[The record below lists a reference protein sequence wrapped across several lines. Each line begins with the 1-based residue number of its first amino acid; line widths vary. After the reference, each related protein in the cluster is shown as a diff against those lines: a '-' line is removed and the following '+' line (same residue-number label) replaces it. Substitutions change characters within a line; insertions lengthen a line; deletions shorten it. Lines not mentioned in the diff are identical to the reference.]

1 MKGSFELK
9 LSVKTQRIARGFW
22 LYLMAVFCVGSLTLA
37 AETSARNSRSWSGIL
52 VSSSCNADEAFFES
66 PECNKVIQG
75 AKLSLYD
82 DTNRVMYDLH
92 PQDKIA
98 FHTGDTVTVRG
109 KLDGDVIRIASIE
122 PMSIGLAV
130 GKKAPPFAV
139 HDQFGRVETLATLK
153 GRNGTVLLFFRSA
166 DW

>member
-9 LSVKTQRIARGFW
+9 LSVKTERIARDFL
-22 LYLMAVFCVGSLTLA
+22 LYLMALSCVASLTLA
-37 AETSARNSRSWSGIL
+37 AENSTRNSRSWSGIL

-66 PECNKVIQG
+66 PECNRLVPG

-82 DTNRVMYDLH
+82 DTNRVVYDLR

-98 FHTGDTVTVRG
+98 FHTGDAVTVRG
-109 KLDGDVIRIASIE
+109 KLDGDGIRIASIE

-130 GKKAPPFAV
+130 GQKAPRFAV
-139 HDQFGRVETLATLK
+139 RDQFGRVETLETLM

>member
-9 LSVKTQRIARGFW
+9 LSVRTDRIARDFW
-22 LYLMAVFCVGSLTLA
+22 LYLMALSCVASLTVA
-37 AETSARNSRSWSGIL
+37 AENSVSTSRSWSGIL

-66 PECNKVIQG
+66 PECDKVVPG

-82 DTNRVMYDLH
+82 DTSRVMYDLS

-109 KLDGDVIRIASIE
+109 ALR
-122 PMSIGLAV
+122 
-130 GKKAPPFAV
+130 
-139 HDQFGRVETLATLK
+139 DQSGRTETLETLK
-153 GRNGTVLLFFRSA
+153 GTNGTVLLFFRSA

>member
-1 MKGSFELK
+1 MKGNLELK
-9 LSVKTQRIARGFW
+9 LSVRTDRIARDF
-22 LYLMAVFCVGSLTLA
+22 LFYLMALSCVASLPVA
-37 AETSARNSRSWSGIL
+37 AQNSARNSRSWSGIL

-66 PECNKVIQG
+66 PECNKVVPG
-75 AKLSLYD
+75 AELSLYD
-82 DTNRVMYDLH
+82 DTNRVMYDLR

-109 KLDGDVIRIASIE
+109 TLDGDVIRIASIE
-122 PMSIGLAV
+122 PMSIGLAL
-130 GKKAPPFAV
+130 GQKAPPFAV
-139 HDQFGRVETLATLK
+139 RDQFGRVETLETLK

>member
-1 MKGSFELK
+1 MLSISSKSAAKACFYYLAIFCLAS
-9 LSVKTQRIARGFW
+9 LSV
-22 LYLMAVFCVGSLTLA
+22 VGQNNEKASG
-37 AETSARNSRSWSGIL
+37 SWSGML

-66 PECNKVIQG
+66 PECNKVVNG

-82 DTNRVMYDLH
+82 DTNRVMYELH

-130 GKKAPPFAV
+130 GKKAPPFAFR
-139 HDQFGRVETLATLK
+139 DQVGGVEPLDTWK
-153 GRNGTVLLFFRSA
+153 GRNGP
-166 DW
+166 

>member
-1 MKGSFELK
+1 MKGSLELR
-9 LSVKTQRIARGFW
+9 LSVRTDRIARDFL
-22 LYLMAVFCVGSLTLA
+22 LYLMALSCVASLPVA
-37 AETSARNSRSWSGIL
+37 AQNSARNSRSWSGIL

-66 PECNKVIQG
+66 PECNKVTPG

-82 DTNRVMYDLH
+82 DTNRVIYDLR

-98 FHTGDTVTVRG
+98 FQTGDTVTVRG
-109 KLDGDVIRIASIE
+109 TLDGDVIRIASIE

-130 GKKAPPFAV
+130 GQKAPPFAV
-139 HDQFGRVETLATLK
+139 RDQFGRVETLETLK
-153 GRNGTVLLFFRSA
+153 GRKGTVLLFFRSA

>member
-9 LSVKTQRIARGFW
+9 LSVKTERIARDVL
-22 LYLMAVFCVGSLTLA
+22 LYLMALSSVASLAVA

-66 PECNKVIQG
+66 PECNKVIPG

-82 DTNRVMYDLH
+82 DTNRVMYELH

-130 GKKAPPFAV
+130 GKRAPPFAV
-139 HDQFGRVETLATLK
+139 RDQFGRVETLETLK

>member
-1 MKGSFELK
+1 LT
-9 LSVKTQRIARGFW
+9 LSVRAESTANAYV
-22 LYLMAVFCVGSLTLA
+22 LCYLLVFFSVSPFAVSERSNPIHSG
-37 AETSARNSRSWSGIL
+37 SWSGIL

-66 PECNKVIQG
+66 PECNKAVPG

-82 DTNRVMYDLH
+82 DTNRVMYGLE
-92 PQDKIA
+92 PQEKVG
-98 FHTGDTVTVRG
+98 FHLGDIVTVRG
-109 KLDGDVIRIASIE
+109 TLDGETIQIASIN

-130 GKKAPPFAV
+130 GQRAPSFSV
-139 HDQFGRVETLATLK
+139 RDQFGRIQTLETLK

>member
-9 LSVKTQRIARGFW
+9 LSVRTDRIARDFL
-22 LYLMAVFCVGSLTLA
+22 LYLMALSCVASLTVA
-37 AETSARNSRSWSGIL
+37 AENSARNSRSWSGIL
-52 VSSSCNADEAFFES
+52 VSSCNADEAFFES
-66 PECNKVIQG
+66 PECNKVVPG

-82 DTNRVMYDLH
+82 DTNRVMYELR

-109 KLDGDVIRIASIE
+109 TVDGDVIRIASIE

-130 GKKAPPFAV
+130 GEKAPPFAV
-139 HDQFGRVETLATLK
+139 RDQFGRVETLETLK